1 MPVWLKQQQQKN
13 KTPSAS
19 LINQLLFKMLNSI
32 QRKNEFTS
40 TLTLLKTTGSIQT
53 IETLEDLNS
62 VSIMLHLPHPT
73 LHAAH
78 FPYCMLLMKDEL
90 CLEEIWFIEVS
101 RNMKKRRNT
110 TMISVI

>member
-53 IETLEDLNS
+53 IETLEDLKCFNNAS
-62 VSIMLHLPHPT
+62 STTPYTACCTLSLLH
-73 LHAAH
+73 
-78 FPYCMLLMKDEL
+78 
-90 CLEEIWFIEVS
+90 
-101 RNMKKRRNT
+101 
-110 TMISVI
+110 VINER